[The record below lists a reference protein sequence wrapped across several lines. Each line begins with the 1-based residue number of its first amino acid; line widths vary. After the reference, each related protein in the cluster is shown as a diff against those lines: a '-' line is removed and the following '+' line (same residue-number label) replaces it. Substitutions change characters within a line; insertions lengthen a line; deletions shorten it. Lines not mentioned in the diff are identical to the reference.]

1 MKNTIYEKMDGN
13 TAVEMKD
20 DPVFG
25 IIGGGSWATA
35 LVKLLTDNGRQLNW
49 YMRDT
54 GAIEHIER
62 YHHHSKY
69 LPAVELDADCFTITN
84 DINYVVQESDILIF
98 AIPSA
103 YFLKEV
109 GRITASYGGKLI
121 ISAVKGFVGDRYL
134 TVAEYFHDDHAVP
147 FDRIGVISG
156 PCHAEEV
163 GMQRLSYITLSS
175 KYIEV
180 AEYLCGFFRNYY
192 VNTIACTDIY
202 GVEYAAA
209 LKNVY
214 AIAAGVCY
222 GCGYGDNFMAVL
234 IASCFREMKEFINV
248 TNPDTRRNTSMSAY
262 LGDLLVTCN
271 SPFSRNRNFGRM
283 LGKGYSVQTAILEM
297 SQVAEGYYATKAIH
311 EINRRFRISMPVADT
326 VYSILYEREN
336 AVEAMREL
344 QDSLM

>member
-1 MKNTIYEKMDGN
+1 M
-13 TAVEMKD
+13 V
-20 DPVFG
+20 
-25 IIGGGSWATA
+25 S
-35 LVKLLTDNGRQLNW
+35 
-49 YMRDT
+49 
-54 GAIEHIER
+54 
-62 YHHHSKY
+62 
-69 LPAVELDADCFTITN
+69 
-84 DINYVVQESDILIF
+84 ESDILIF

-109 GRITASYGGKLI
+109 GRITASYEGKLL

-134 TVAEYFHDDHAVP
+134 TIAEYFHHDHGVP

-180 AEYLCGFFRNYY
+180 AEYLCGFFRNHY

-214 AIAAGVCY
+214 AIAAGICY

-283 LGKGYSVQTAILEM
+283 LGKGYSVRTAILEM
-297 SQVAEGYYATKAIH
+297 NQVAEGYYATKAIH
-311 EINRRFRISMPVADT
+311 EINRKFQVSMPIADT
-326 VYSILYEREN
+326 VYSVLYGNDN

-344 QDSLM
+344 QDCLM